1 MSSGKFTDLK
11 LRDYTDKS
19 FVVQGKTHNYRVDL
33 KTLGGKYNPNLEG
46 GPGWVFELS
55 RKKDI
60 VNYIEGGKPL
70 VTDEVKIANDKR
82 SDSWVSNSTDR
93 SSFQRSN
100 QSFTS
105 SSPTLLE
112 YSTLLASITSMA
124 NDIKRIN
131 TAINF
136 LLTPEQKKTLDT
148 IVNSN
153 SENKKDKVVQ
163 KTVKKQEIVSEDS
176 EDSDGFDLSEVP
188 VRRILG
194 VRK

>member
-1 MSSGKFTDLK
+1 MSSGKFADLK
-11 LRDYTDKS
+11 LRDYSDKS

-60 VNYIEGGKPL
+60 LNYIEGGKPL
-70 VTDEVKIANDKR
+70 VTDEVKIGNDKR
-82 SDSWVSNSTDR
+82 SDSYVSTSTDR
-93 SSFQRSN
+93 TSFQRSN

-131 TAINF
+131 TAVNF

-153 SENKKDKVVQ
+153 SENKKDKVV
-163 KTVKKQEIVSEDS
+163 VKKEEIVCEDS

-188 VRRILG
+188 VRRLLG
-194 VRK
+194 ARK